1 MLRYPDCPGRGP
13 MPPKK
18 KTRKKRD
25 TRDGARDEPEIKER
39 LELVKII
46 TRTKASVCNWE
57 DLERQIMKG
66 AI

>member
-1 MLRYPDCPGRGP
+1 

>member
-1 MLRYPDCPGRGP
+1 MCPTKKR
-13 MPPKK
+13 KK
-18 KTRKKRD
+18 KHTDSSRRKL
-25 TRDGARDEPEIKER
+25 ER

-57 DLERQIMKG
+57 DLERQIMRG